1 MVSNEIHLIEGREK
15 MKKSLMSIMA
25 LLLMATILAACS
37 DNTNDQT
44 DVKENEE
51 IEKVE
56 ETEEDANE
64 EGSDQKDDSVKDQ
77 RDLTIGETGTFQ
89 TTLGTYEVTLESAKI
104 VGAELDGEAS
114 LLDELIVL
122 DLTFKNIGDN
132 VLLAEEIM
140 HDMEITEDLEG
151 SGFSNGAEEFDS
163 IEVFEGEIQPGEEKV
178 AQFIGDI
185 YTGEEY
191 FFGKAEGNVA
201 AGTSNQVIWT
211 IQDAEARN
219 D

>member
-1 MVSNEIHLIEGREK
+1 
-15 MKKSLMSIMA
+15 MKKSLVGVMA

-37 DNTNDQT
+37 DDKNNQP
-44 DVKENEE
+44 DVKENDD

-64 EGSDQKDDSVKDQ
+64 EAPDQGNDSVEDQ

-89 TTLGTYEVTLESAKI
+89 TTLGTYEVTLESAEI

-114 LLDELIVL
+114 LFEELIVL
-122 DLTFKNIGDN
+122 ELTFKNIGDDT
-132 VLLAEEIM
+132 LLAEEIM
-140 HDMEITEDLEG
+140 YDMQITDDLDTSG
-151 SGFSNGAEEFDS
+151 SSNGAEEFDS
-163 IEVFEGEIQPGEEKV
+163 IEVFQGEIQPGEEKA

-185 YTGEEY
+185 YTADEY
-191 FFGKAEGNVA
+191 FFRKAEGNVV

-211 IQDAEARN
+211 ITDAEARN
-219 D
+219 N